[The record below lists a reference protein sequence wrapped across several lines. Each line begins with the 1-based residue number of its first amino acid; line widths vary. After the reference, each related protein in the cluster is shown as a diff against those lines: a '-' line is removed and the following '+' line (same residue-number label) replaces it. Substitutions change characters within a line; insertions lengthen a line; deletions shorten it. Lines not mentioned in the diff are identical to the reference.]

1 MKRQIFSTKELQ
13 TIYTDILP
21 QKRGRLTPHFLVWVM
36 LSDFHPRVQY
46 GKWEWVTLK
55 WRNLANITLSR
66 WLRSTSIVI
75 NHVDRIF
82 SWYNAFV
89 TLLPTSPKP
98 SLITRIILENSNGRS
113 SYKILNINSPN
124 SQNHEKKTK
133 ENLYKIL

>member
-1 MKRQIFSTKELQ
+1 
-13 TIYTDILP
+13 
-21 QKRGRLTPHFLVWVM
+21 M

-98 SLITRIILENSNGRS
+98 SLIMRIILENSNGRS

-124 SQNHEKKTK
+124 SQNHEKKTRKIYIKYYRLKQPK
-133 ENLYKIL
+133 ETWKLSIKWMLEWGSWNRKRTLG